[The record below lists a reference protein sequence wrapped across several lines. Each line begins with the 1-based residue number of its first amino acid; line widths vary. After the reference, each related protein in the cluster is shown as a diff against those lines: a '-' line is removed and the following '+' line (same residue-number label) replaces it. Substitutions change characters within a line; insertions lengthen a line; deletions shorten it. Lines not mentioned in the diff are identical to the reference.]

1 MLSLGVVK
9 DGVILPSDEDRK
21 RIITQMKV
29 RTTLKGDK
37 SWIQQRSDP
46 EEEQNHSPLH
56 SPLRTRGTTGKSPAS
71 PKSLSPTR
79 RLAFDEPPSQAEPQ
93 SPKSY
98 SKKSPSATSPSGY
111 LIRGVFTKTIDK
123 TTPLNTASNGSQKS
137 AKSSSLPRF
146 SQGHKMSTEEYKKLA
161 PYNIKRELSEPGDVE
176 PSVSPDEQQ
185 KRTEAASSVL
195 RRTAS
200 RERSYVLSAAKKS
213 NGLDLED
220 DTGPRSRSQT
230 VPASGWFSRRGKS
243 STSGERISTSGSPRS
258 ETRMVNASSSTSFD
272 SGNSG
277 NQASSSYSESLFN
290 QFSSLENSNKLDQ
303 ESNQMTSWNNSAPK
317 SPESPSHR
325 SEKNERKSKA
335 TRSAETPSAVIT
347 EDSWETRKPKST
359 TVSQTPPH
367 IVISPEANPNRPTS
381 HYRTRDAFSTPET
394 YLQSMAGEHLR
405 DIDVGS
411 PRTGSFNR
419 DSTDTPSGA
428 TYSVPTHFD
437 SDGDAGSKRSFSDFE
452 KKAMQE
458 MAYESPSDTE
468 YKKVEAH
475 LAKSGSWSSE
485 SSLSTGIQGELL
497 RAAKRDESEL
507 ESARSSSLSMESGV
521 ATPESQQGEHG
532 SDSDTS
538 SLSRG
543 VTLGMSET
551 SHRMP
556 TYMDNPSVL
565 ERDHKRSPYLDC
577 QPNNTISSETRHGMS
592 SYLSN
597 QPSNARKLEISHE
610 ITSYLNNQAFNSGS
624 MSYYPFRDGPITGSP
639 RSHRVP
645 FYKDICDTDIRR
657 NSDERAAAAS
667 SRLKNPSA
675 SGYDSDP
682 TTSSKGLLF
691 VKQSVNSTELS
702 SSPRYNSRSLA
713 DLSELE
719 RTSYSSASFLNSSP
733 PKRPTEDICTYCG
746 REIRNCAKITIENL
760 RICCHEYCFRC
771 GICHKPMGDLLDK
784 IFIHRDI
791 VHCDKCYEKLF

>member
-79 RLAFDEPPSQAEPQ
+79 RLAFAEPPSQAEPQ

-137 AKSSSLPRF
+137 AKSASLPRF

-213 NGLDLED
+213 NGIDLED

-243 STSGERISTSGSPRS
+243 STNGERISTSGSPRS
-258 ETRMVNASSSTSFD
+258 ETRVVNASSSTSFD
-272 SGNSG
+272 SANSG
-277 NQASSSYSESLFN
+277 NQASSSYSESLFK

-303 ESNQMTSWNNSAPK
+303 ESNQMTSWNNSSPK
-317 SPESPSHR
+317 SPDSPSRR
-325 SEKNERKSKA
+325 SEKNERKSEA
-335 TRSAETPSAVIT
+335 TRSAETLRAVIS
-347 EDSWETRKPKST
+347 EDSWETIKPKST

-367 IVISPEANPNRPTS
+367 IVISPEASPKSRPTS

-411 PRTGSFNR
+411 PR
-419 DSTDTPSGA
+419 
-428 TYSVPTHFD
+428 
-437 SDGDAGSKRSFSDFE
+437 
-452 KKAMQE
+452 
-458 MAYESPSDTE
+458 
-468 YKKVEAH
+468 
-475 LAKSGSWSSE
+475 
-485 SSLSTGIQGELL
+485 
-497 RAAKRDESEL
+497 
-507 ESARSSSLSMESGV
+507 
-521 ATPESQQGEHG
+521 
-532 SDSDTS
+532 
-538 SLSRG
+538 
-543 VTLGMSET
+543 
-551 SHRMP
+551 
-556 TYMDNPSVL
+556 
-565 ERDHKRSPYLDC
+565 
-577 QPNNTISSETRHGMS
+577 
-592 SYLSN
+592 
-597 QPSNARKLEISHE
+597 
-610 ITSYLNNQAFNSGS
+610 
-624 MSYYPFRDGPITGSP
+624 
-639 RSHRVP
+639 
-645 FYKDICDTDIRR
+645 
-657 NSDERAAAAS
+657 
-667 SRLKNPSA
+667 
-675 SGYDSDP
+675 
-682 TTSSKGLLF
+682 
-691 VKQSVNSTELS
+691 
-702 SSPRYNSRSLA
+702 
-713 DLSELE
+713 
-719 RTSYSSASFLNSSP
+719 
-733 PKRPTEDICTYCG
+733 
-746 REIRNCAKITIENL
+746 
-760 RICCHEYCFRC
+760 
-771 GICHKPMGDLLDK
+771 
-784 IFIHRDI
+784 
-791 VHCDKCYEKLF
+791 

>member
-367 IVISPEANPNRPTS
+367 IVISPEANPNSRPTS

-538 SLSRG
+538 
-543 VTLGMSET
+543 
-551 SHRMP
+551 
-556 TYMDNPSVL
+556 
-565 ERDHKRSPYLDC
+565 
-577 QPNNTISSETRHGMS
+577 
-592 SYLSN
+592 
-597 QPSNARKLEISHE
+597 
-610 ITSYLNNQAFNSGS
+610 S

>member
-367 IVISPEANPNRPTS
+367 IVISPEANPNSRPTS

-538 SLSRG
+538 
-543 VTLGMSET
+543 
-551 SHRMP
+551 
-556 TYMDNPSVL
+556 
-565 ERDHKRSPYLDC
+565 
-577 QPNNTISSETRHGMS
+577 
-592 SYLSN
+592 
-597 QPSNARKLEISHE
+597 
-610 ITSYLNNQAFNSGS
+610 
-624 MSYYPFRDGPITGSP
+624 
-639 RSHRVP
+639 
-645 FYKDICDTDIRR
+645 R

>member
-56 SPLRTRGTTGKSPAS
+56 SPLRTRSTTGKSPAS

-79 RLAFDEPPSQAEPQ
+79 RLAFAEPPSQAEPQ

-98 SKKSPSATSPSGY
+98 PKKSPSATSPSGY

-243 STSGERISTSGSPRS
+243 SSYGERISTSGSSRS

-317 SPESPSHR
+317 SPESPSRR
-325 SEKNERKSKA
+325 SEKNERKSEA
-335 TRSAETPSAVIT
+335 TRSAETPSAVIS

-367 IVISPEANPNRPTS
+367 IIISPEASPKSRPTS

-405 DIDVGS
+405 DVDVGS
-411 PRTGSFNR
+411 PRAGSFNR
-419 DSTDTPSGA
+419 DSTDTPSRA

-437 SDGDAGSKRSFSDFE
+437 SDGDAGSQR
-452 KKAMQE
+452 
-458 MAYESPSDTE
+458 
-468 YKKVEAH
+468 
-475 LAKSGSWSSE
+475 SGSWSSE
-485 SSLSTGIQGELL
+485 SSLSTGIQGEHL
-497 RAAKRDESEL
+497 RAVKRDESEL
-507 ESARSSSLSMESGV
+507 ESARSSSLSTESGV

-532 SDSDTS
+532 SDSDAS
-538 SLSRG
+538 GLSRG

-565 ERDHKRSPYLDC
+565 ERDHRRSSYLDC
-577 QPNNTISSETRHGMS
+577 QPNNTIRSDTRHGMS

-610 ITSYLNNQAFNSGS
+610 ITSYLNNQASNSGS

-657 NSDERAAAAS
+657 NSDERAATAS

>member
-367 IVISPEANPNRPTS
+367 IVISPEANPN
-381 HYRTRDAFSTPET
+381 
-394 YLQSMAGEHLR
+394 
-405 DIDVGS
+405 
-411 PRTGSFNR
+411 RTGSFNR

>member
-367 IVISPEANPNRPTS
+367 IVISPEANPNR
-381 HYRTRDAFSTPET
+381 
-394 YLQSMAGEHLR
+394 
-405 DIDVGS
+405 
-411 PRTGSFNR
+411 TGSFNR

-437 SDGDAGSKRSFSDFE
+437 SDGDAGSKR
-452 KKAMQE
+452 
-458 MAYESPSDTE
+458 
-468 YKKVEAH
+468 
-475 LAKSGSWSSE
+475 SGSWSSE

>member
-243 STSGERISTSGSPRS
+243 TSGERISTSGSPRS

-367 IVISPEANPNRPTS
+367 IVISPEANPNSRPTS

-538 SLSRG
+538 
-543 VTLGMSET
+543 
-551 SHRMP
+551 
-556 TYMDNPSVL
+556 
-565 ERDHKRSPYLDC
+565 
-577 QPNNTISSETRHGMS
+577 
-592 SYLSN
+592 
-597 QPSNARKLEISHE
+597 
-610 ITSYLNNQAFNSGS
+610 S